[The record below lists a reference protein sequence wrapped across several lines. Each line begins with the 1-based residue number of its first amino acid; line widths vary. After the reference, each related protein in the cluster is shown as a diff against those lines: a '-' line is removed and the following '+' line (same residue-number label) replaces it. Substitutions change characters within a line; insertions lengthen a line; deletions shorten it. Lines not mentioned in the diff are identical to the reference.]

1 VITPGKQLK
10 RIIGFEK
17 KAGRNRQMNRKN
29 MIATAAL
36 LLFLS
41 MIFSACA
48 LNVKSIRKPSE
59 TTEEIENVPTSVPT
73 LAPTLTPTTK
83 PTATPTRKP
92 TATPKPTLTPTP
104 TIDPAEA
111 EISFA
116 DQNAEKAF
124 LLADVNAKDFY
135 GQPVELKVGQL
146 IWMYTPENE
155 TTDETSRFFLPIA
168 EEITD
173 EYPSENVKAS
183 RELFF
188 DMSENRYG
196 MTCFSGFP
204 EYDLFGTEANLR
216 TNLKRVVEVKPWEQ
230 IDLMSQQRYLMRI
243 DWDRDGSSDELF
255 LEYDGVRYNDP
266 FTLTIRS
273 GTDGSSYREADCLY
287 AEMFW
292 DNSPY
297 IGYIIPEKLILAQKP
312 NGDYVLLI
320 CENISTVYDDS
331 EPEGAA
337 AIYYNPDS
345 MFSVRGMYDAFGCED
360 EVLYVSGRSGFF
372 YGIWTTK
379 RAVRLNDDWTLDTLS
394 DTVYYLNSWGSY
406 TYSREDVN
414 IEIEGPSGYTP
425 SVLPEGMVIIPEKE
439 VLDSD
444 GKGYLYVRLADGRK
458 ARIKAECNY
467 KYEYGERIAL
477 LDGRDDR
484 DLFHYIVG
492 G

>member
-1 VITPGKQLK
+1 MRRITE
-10 RIIGFEK
+10 RII
-17 KAGRNRQMNRKN
+17 
-29 MIATAAL
+29 IVSILAL
-36 LLFLS
+36 LLFA
-41 MIFSACA
+41 SACA
-48 LNVKSIRKPSE
+48 LKSVRKESEATPSGSE
-59 TTEEIENVPTSVPT
+59 TIAATT
-73 LAPTLTPTTK
+73 TPTARA
-83 PTATPTRKP
+83 TATPTPTRKP
-92 TATPKPTLTPTP
+92 TPTPKPTLTPTP

-124 LLADVNAKDFY
+124 LLTDVNAKDFY
-135 GQPVELKVGQL
+135 GQPVELKVGQV
-146 IWMYTPENE
+146 IWIYTPENE

-188 DMSENRYG
+188 DMSDNRYG
-196 MTCFSGFP
+196 TTCFSGFP

-216 TNLKRVVEVKPWEQ
+216 SNLKRVVEVEPWEQ
-230 IDLMSQQRYLMRI
+230 INLMSHDRYLMRI
-243 DWDRDGSSDELF
+243 DWDQDGIGDEVYY
-255 LEYDGVRYNDP
+255 EYLGGDT
-266 FTLTIRS
+266 FTFRS
-273 GTDGSSYREADCLY
+273 GKDDCSYRVKIDMMSEEIRDY
-287 AEMFW
+287 AHSSIWISSETF
-292 DNSPY
+292 
-297 IGYIIPEKLILAQKP
+297 LLARKE
-312 NGDYVLLI
+312 NGNYVLLF
-320 CENISTVYDDS
+320 CEKIDTLVDCS
-331 EPEGAA
+331 EPEGTA
-337 AIYYNPDS
+337 AIYYEPDS
-345 MFSVRGMYDAFGCED
+345 LFSARGMDHVFGCED

-379 RAVRLNDDWTLDTLS
+379 RSVQLNDDWSLDTLS

-425 SVLPEGMVIIPEKE
+425 SVLSKGMVIIPEKE
-439 VLDSD
+439 VLNSE

-484 DLFHYIVG
+484 DLFQYTIG